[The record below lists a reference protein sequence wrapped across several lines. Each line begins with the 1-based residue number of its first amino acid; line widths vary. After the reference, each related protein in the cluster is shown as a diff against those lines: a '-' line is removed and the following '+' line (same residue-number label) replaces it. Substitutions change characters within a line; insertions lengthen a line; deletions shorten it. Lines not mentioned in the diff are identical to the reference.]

1 MKDMVAHLEKLRAD
15 AAECAM
21 IRDLAVDQR
30 KRELFAR
37 LAEHLQVL
45 ANESSLF
52 VMALARKICAT
63 SRAEDVLLPSKLV
76 QTAFKRAVLA
86 RSVAQ
91 FGGILIGTPMYGA
104 RLAPLPTELIQHE
117 KNRPPLTRAASIC

>member
-45 ANESSLF
+45 A
-52 VMALARKICAT
+52 T
-63 SRAEDVLLPSKLV
+63 SP
-76 QTAFKRAVLA
+76 
-86 RSVAQ
+86 
-91 FGGILIGTPMYGA
+91 I
-104 RLAPLPTELIQHE
+104 
-117 KNRPPLTRAASIC
+117 